1 MQTTQAE
8 AAVMLQTAT
17 KFDTVNSSLQS
28 TLKRLLSELEVL
40 RTQWQGAGG
49 RSFEQVKQ
57 EWADDQT
64 ALNQALTATAENMR
78 TAAGQYTTSDA
89 NAAGR
94 MKPSATVSLP
104 LKGAN

>member
-1 MQTTQAE
+1 
-8 AAVMLQTAT
+8 MLQTAT
-17 KFDTVNSSLQS
+17 KFDNVNSSLQS

-57 EWADDQT
+57 EWAEDQS

-78 TAAGQYTTSDA
+78 TAARQYTTSDA

-94 MKPSATVSLP
+94 MKPSATISLP

>member
-1 MQTTQAE
+1 
-8 AAVMLQTAT
+8 MLQTAT
-17 KFDTVNSSLQS
+17 KFDSVNSSLQS
-28 TLKRLLSELEVL
+28 TLKRLLSELEIL

-57 EWADDQT
+57 EWADDQS
-64 ALNQALTATAENMR
+64 ALNQALTATAANMR

-89 NAAGR
+89 NASGR
-94 MKPSATVSLP
+94 MKPSARVTLP

>member
-1 MQTTQAE
+1 MQTTQTE

-17 KFDTVNSSLQS
+17 KFDNVNSSLQS

-57 EWADDQT
+57 EWADDQS

-78 TAAGQYTTSDA
+78 SAAGHYTASDA

-94 MKPSATVSLP
+94 MKPSATVTLP

>member
-17 KFDTVNSSLQS
+17 KFDTVNASLQS

-57 EWADDQT
+57 EWADDQN
-64 ALNQALTATAENMR
+64 ALNQALGATADTMR

-94 MKPSATVSLP
+94 MRPQTTVNLP
-104 LKGAN
+104 LKGAS